1 MTPIDDNVELTC
13 QAEEEL
19 KGECSVNFQGDYGQ
33 GQPLH
38 PQMVTRSLAAA
49 RHEHATNAPSQETC
63 EEEFLSC
70 GMEEEILGPIEDT
83 MCGLG
88 KLRSSYLQKLARPVT
103 YLFISSIVALVQ
115 GMFYTYSNATL
126 STVEK
131 RFSLPSKVSGFT
143 TTGNDLVQLLLS
155 VHITYLAGKGHR
167 PRWLAVGMLGATIG
181 CCLAATPHFIFGEGD
196 HVSSHNTQQSSKL
209 VSAVKSKNHGLLC
222 DSSNS
227 SSSMSCNEE
236 SSHIGTEQY
245 TVVTVLLAAQ
255 MLAGFASMLYYTIGY
270 SYLDEAVTKDKVP
283 LFLAISGSLRILGPV
298 CGYSMAALALG
309 YWVNP
314 SNPPNLSPSHPRWI
328 GAWWIGYLV
337 IGTTLLI
344 IAWSLLL
351 LPKTL
356 PGARKRAQKGLRA
369 AAKKG
374 KDYLQEFTKTLRPA
388 KAKDGSA
395 MLPSVRRILTNK
407 VYVLIIINQIFF
419 WFAFFGYITFKP
431 KYLEHQFK
439 MSAAKANQYI
449 AGAATAATLVGWLGT
464 GSALTFFR
472 PRAKFVISF
481 MAFLSATNLILHL
494 FMVNVSCK
502 HDRIHGMDIVLQTRE
517 TAPRQ
522 NSLAQSSNSIDVN
535 NGFPLSECSS
545 KCKCSFQFSPVCV
558 DGVDIFYNPCM
569 AGCTSSYKQNKTQ
582 IYENCTCS
590 GRMENASVFMNSST
604 SLKFI
609 DSSVRRRNLEYF
621 EQPNDTISEGLAVDG
636 YCYHNCSA
644 FYTYLTLTVLTK
656 MTHAASRVPVN
667 LILLRCVE
675 ERDKDMGLGIFN
687 AALALFSSIP
697 APIIFGWAIDY
708 SCQLWQS
715 TCGKQ
720 GFCWLYNLNEF
731 RYILHGIPAA
741 LMAGCLITEI
751 ILLSLHKTIHFYGKG
766 ESEDSSQTLPPEEK
780 QDLKDSESIEL
791 KAGDC

>member
-1 MTPIDDNVELTC
+1 MAPDGNSVELTSKEEG
-13 QAEEEL
+13 EEEQ
-19 KGECSVNFQGDYGQ
+19 KEADQN
-33 GQPLH
+33 
-38 PQMVTRSLAAA
+38 
-49 RHEHATNAPSQETC
+49 PSEDKY

-70 GMEEEILGPIEDT
+70 GMEEDILGPVEDT
-83 MCGLG
+83 LCGLG
-88 KLRSSYLQKLARPVT
+88 KLRSRYLQRLARPVT
-103 YLFISSIVALVQ
+103 YLFLSSVVALVQ

-126 STVEK
+126 STIEK

-143 TTGNDLVQLLLS
+143 TTGNDLVQLALS

-181 CCLAATPHFIFGEGD
+181 CVLAATPHFIFGEGD
-196 HVSSHNTQQSSKL
+196 HVSSHDAQQSP
-209 VSAVKSKNHGLLC
+209 KSILTAKNKNRGMLC
-222 DSSNS
+222 DASNS
-227 SSSMSCNEE
+227 SSSVSCNEE
-236 SSHIGTEQY
+236 SSQIGIEQY
-245 TVVTVLLAAQ
+245 TVVTLLLAAQ

-270 SYLDEAVTKDKVP
+270 SYLDESVRKDRVP

-314 SNPPNLSPSHPRWI
+314 NNTPNLSPDHPRWI
-328 GAWWIGYLV
+328 GAWWIGYLF
-337 IGTTLLI
+337 IGATLLLI
-344 IAWSLLL
+344 TWSLLL

-356 PGARKRAQKGLRA
+356 PGARKRALKNLRA

-374 KDYLQEFTKTLRPA
+374 KEYLQEFRKTMRPA
-388 KAKDGSA
+388 KAKDGGAMWPSA
-395 MLPSVRRILTNK
+395 QRILTNK

-472 PRAKFVISF
+472 PRAKFVLSF

-494 FMVNVSCK
+494 CMVNVSCK
-502 HDRIHGMDIVLQTRE
+502 HDRIHGMDLVLQTRDTVSLQIPS
-517 TAPRQ
+517 TA
-522 NSLAQSSNSIDVN
+522 SSSGINDKNKFS
-535 NGFPLSECSS
+535 SECSS
-545 KCKCSFQFSPVCV
+545 KCKCSFRFSPVCV

-569 AGCTSSYKQNKTQ
+569 AGCSLSYKQNKTQ
-582 IYENCTCS
+582 IYENCSCS
-590 GRMENASVFMNSST
+590 GREKKASVFMNSST
-604 SLKFI
+604 ALESI
-609 DSSVRRRNLEYF
+609 DSSIQGRNHGF
-621 EQPNDTISEGLAVDG
+621 SEQPNDTVSEGLAVDG

-644 FYTYLTLTVLTK
+644 FYMYLTLTVLTK

-708 SCQLWQS
+708 SCQLWQNK
-715 TCGKQ
+715 CGKQ
-720 GFCWLYNLNEF
+720 GFCWLYDLNSF

-751 ILLSLHKTIHFYGKG
+751 ILLSLHKTIHFYGKD
-766 ESEDSSQTLPPEEK
+766 ENENLSQEQRPEEK
-780 QDLKDSESIEL
+780 QTLKDSECMEM
-791 KAGDC
+791 KTEDC

>member
-1 MTPIDDNVELTC
+1 
-13 QAEEEL
+13 
-19 KGECSVNFQGDYGQ
+19 
-33 GQPLH
+33 
-38 PQMVTRSLAAA
+38 
-49 RHEHATNAPSQETC
+49 
-63 EEEFLSC
+63 
-70 GMEEEILGPIEDT
+70 
-83 MCGLG
+83 
-88 KLRSSYLQKLARPVT
+88 
-103 YLFISSIVALVQ
+103 
-115 GMFYTYSNATL
+115 MFYTYSNATL

-196 HVSSHNTQQSSKL
+196 HVSSHSTQQSTMS
-209 VSAVKSKNHGLLC
+209 VSAVNSKFHGLLC
-222 DSSNS
+222 DSSNLS
-227 SSSMSCNEE
+227 SSLSCNEE
-236 SSHIGTEQY
+236 SSQIGTEQY
-245 TVVTVLLAAQ
+245 TVVGVLLAAQ

-270 SYLDEAVTKDKVP
+270 SYLDEAVRKDKVP

-314 SNPPNLSPSHPRWI
+314 SNPPNLSPSHPRWV

-344 IAWSLLL
+344 ITWSLLL

-356 PGARKRAQKGLRA
+356 PGARKRALRSLRA

-374 KDYLQEFTKTLRPA
+374 KDNLQEFTKTLRPA

-395 MLPSVRRILTNK
+395 MLPSARRILTNK

-472 PRAKFVISF
+472 PRAKFVLSF

-494 FMVNVSCK
+494 FMVSVSCK
-502 HDRIHGMDIVLQTRE
+502 HDRIHGLDFVLQTRE
-517 TAPRQ
+517 TSPRHD
-522 NSLAQSSNSIDVN
+522 SLAQSSHSIDAN
-535 NGFPLSECSS
+535 NGFPISECSS

-558 DGVDIFYNPCM
+558 DEVDIFYNPCM
-569 AGCTSSYKQNKTQ
+569 AGCSTSSYKQNKTQ

-590 GRMENASVFMNSST
+590 GRGKNASAFANSST
-604 SLKFI
+604 ALTFM

-621 EQPNDTISEGLAVDG
+621 EEANDTISESFAVDG
-636 YCYHNCSA
+636 YCLHNCSA
-644 FYTYLTLTVLTK
+644 FYMYLTLTVLTK

-720 GFCWLYNLNEF
+720 GFCWLYNLNKF

-741 LMAGCLITEI
+741 LMAGCLITEL

-766 ESEDSSQTLPPEEK
+766 EGEDSSQTLPPEEK